1 MPHPKPNPLFVKK
14 PGETTSQHMSRLRK
28 EFPKKFGMQ
37 KGHKVVKKKFTAADL
52 AAAEKRAEQKAVE
65 KLKAEIAQNLT
76 DREKQITA
84 ADLAAAVADAE
95 KRGAYK
101 EHQTL
106 LHQIAD
112 IRATERTI
120 ALPEKAAEKQITTV
134 VPVAVA
140 PVAAAPTADN
150 VASATLSIQPAAPD
164 TQIFGE
170 AMPPPP
176 KVETPLPGAPPV
188 PPPEPPPG
196 TPGASPMTAPAP
208 EADGSKYGMMIW
220 AMIVKLCVG
229 IFGPGFEPMTVKDS
243 QGHVIYDEGA
253 EGVKVWVNYLA
264 SIGVKVFSP
273 VVELWIF
280 MGSYVGIR
288 SGLIIAK
295 FRKKKTT
302 PATAAP
308 GTQPESKE
316 PGAQPASP
324 AAKAPAPAPPP
335 PPAPAATPDAATG
348 VVELDD
354 EHFGAM

>member
-37 KGHKVVKKKFTAADL
+37 KGHKVVKKKFTSNDI
-52 AAAEKRAEQKAVE
+52 AAAEKRGAEKALAE
-65 KLKAEIAQNLT
+65 LKASLPGPEKVSPVPAQAPLVVP
-76 DREKQITA
+76 
-84 ADLAAAVADAE
+84 AAAA
-95 KRGAYK
+95 
-101 EHQTL
+101 
-106 LHQIAD
+106 
-112 IRATERTI
+112 
-120 ALPEKAAEKQITTV
+120 
-134 VPVAVA
+134 PVAVPPA
-140 PVAAAPTADN
+140 PAPAGLDDIMSPLKTPP
-150 VASATLSIQPAAPD
+150 ATPD
-164 TQIFGE
+164 TAIFG
-170 AMPPPP
+170 ASTPPPP
-176 KVETPLPGAPPV
+176 KVDATSPGSPPV

-196 TPGASPMTAPAP
+196 TPGASPTSSGPAT
-208 EADGSKYGMMIW
+208 EADGGKYGAMVW

-229 IFGPGFEPMTVKDS
+229 IFGPGFEPMVIKDS
-243 QGHVIYDEGA
+243 QGHVIYDEGL

-295 FRKKKTT
+295 FRKKKTAPT
-302 PATAAP
+302 TAAP

-335 PPAPAATPDAATG
+335 PPTPTATPDAATG
-348 VVELDD
+348 AVELDD